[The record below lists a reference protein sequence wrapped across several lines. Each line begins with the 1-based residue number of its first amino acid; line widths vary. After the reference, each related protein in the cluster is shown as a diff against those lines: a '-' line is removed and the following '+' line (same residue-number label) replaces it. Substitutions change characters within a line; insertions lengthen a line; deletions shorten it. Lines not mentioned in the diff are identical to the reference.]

1 MIDRITIY
9 INDVNLDDVKD
20 RLSLVAVG
28 EAEDCS
34 SIYSARMRNLKILY
48 KGKRLQITGSLH
60 KYAKGNNYSLFTY
73 EEAKK
78 VLFELSEYT
87 GITLERFIVS
97 SIELGIN
104 FQMEKDIEKYL
115 KVLHSYKAHPFIYMP
130 PITET
135 SKLKGRKC
143 HLPEYTIKFYDKT
156 FEAIKDLRLPKDR
169 WGEVT
174 ERLLRYEIKPKRKK
188 LESEGF
194 MNVTGKNLLSP
205 LHYTRFKRLMNSIF
219 KEIVFD
225 DITINY
231 SEMSEG
237 KVKRYI
243 FAISNGYDRYLQY
256 LKDYVSEKEYRKERR
271 RTNNLLKEIAPLM
284 KGELEAELK
293 SKFKL
298 AMSEI

>member
-1 MIDRITIY
+1 
-9 INDVNLDDVKD
+9 
-20 RLSLVAVG
+20 
-28 EAEDCS
+28 
-34 SIYSARMRNLKILY
+34 
-48 KGKRLQITGSLH
+48 
-60 KYAKGNNYSLFTY
+60 
-73 EEAKK
+73 
-78 VLFELSEYT
+78 
-87 GITLERFIVS
+87 
-97 SIELGIN
+97 
-104 FQMEKDIEKYL
+104 
-115 KVLHSYKAHPFIYMP
+115 
-130 PITET
+130 
-135 SKLKGRKC
+135 
-143 HLPEYTIKFYDKT
+143 
-156 FEAIKDLRLPKDR
+156 
-169 WGEVT
+169 
-174 ERLLRYEIKPKRKK
+174 
-188 LESEGF
+188 

-219 KEIVFD
+219 NEIVFD